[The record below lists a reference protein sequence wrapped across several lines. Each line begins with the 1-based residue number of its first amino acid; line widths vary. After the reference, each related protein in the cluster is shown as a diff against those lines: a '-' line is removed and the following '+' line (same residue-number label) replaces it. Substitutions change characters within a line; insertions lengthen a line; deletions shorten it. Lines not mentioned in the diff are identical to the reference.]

1 MRQAIETRFLGP
13 TNHRGAR
20 IVAKCQAGRIVIPY
34 SYEHSCEECHR
45 GAAMALA
52 SKLGWS
58 GSLIGG
64 GSADGKGY
72 VFVFSEGS

>member
-13 TNHRGAR
+13 TDHRGSR
-20 IVAKCQAGRIVIPY
+20 IVAKCQAGKFTVGYDYALSSERNH
-34 SYEHSCEECHR
+34 EK
-45 GAAMALA
+45 AAMALA